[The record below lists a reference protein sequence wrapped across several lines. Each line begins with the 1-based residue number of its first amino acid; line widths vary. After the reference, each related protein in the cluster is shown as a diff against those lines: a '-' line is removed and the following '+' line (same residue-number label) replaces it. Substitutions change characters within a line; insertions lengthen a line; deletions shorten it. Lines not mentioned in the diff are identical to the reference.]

1 MPMKNK
7 RNRIVESEKINDL
20 YKYVRTVQNQN
31 KSKKHKGKYLL
42 INIPYKIV
50 KNLDIKEGQDVIIGQ
65 SRDNITGKRI
75 IIIEPDNITQTP
87 NKQILELKNEATA
100 STSKINESA
109 SEPII
114 RSSDSAVPS
123 N

>member
-7 RNRIVESEKINDL
+7 RNRIIESEKINDF

-31 KSKKHKGKYLL
+31 KSKKHKGRYLL

-50 KNLDIKEGQDVIIGQ
+50 KNLEIREGQDVIIRQ
-65 SRDNITGKRI
+65 SRDINGKRI
-75 IIIEPDNITQTP
+75 IVIEPDNIMQTP
-87 NKQILELKNEATA
+87 DKQILEPKIEATTSA
-100 STSKINESA
+100 SKINESA
-109 SEPII
+109 CEPIA